1 MTEAIA
7 AASRRVSCRAYA
19 VALLIAL
26 TLFLALADVGGGANS
41 GLTPLAALLLAP
53 AHGVTHDY
61 DATRASLISPPELRI
76 VALVAQRAEAG
87 SSRSSIGSIA
97 LRRATKEGGR
107 VLYHYTSEAGERGI
121 RETGRLNAS
130 QGARRARHGP
140 GQYLTDLGSDSG
152 LTRSQLGRRLFGS
165 PVAGGRSLDRCLV
178 ISVCG
183 LAVENP
189 APNIFRIPGNDPPDV
204 SRRLI
209 RSGTGPR

>member
-1 MTEAIA
+1 M
-7 AASRRVSCRAYA
+7 ASYV
-19 VALLIAL
+19 
-26 TLFLALADVGGGANS
+26 
-41 GLTPLAALLLAP
+41 
-53 AHGVTHDY
+53 Y
-61 DATRASLISPPELRI
+61 DASASS
-76 VALVAQRAEAG
+76 LV
-87 SSRSSIGSIA
+87 SRPSRLASAVYGYDDCSHPA
-97 LRRATKEGGR
+97 ARMHVPSGVRATKGEGR
-107 VLYHYTSEAGERGI
+107 VLYHYTSEAGD

-140 GQYLTDLGSDSG
+140 GQYLTDLGPDSG
-152 LTRSQLGRRLFGS
+152 LTRSQLARRLFGS
-165 PVAGGRSLDRCLV
+165 PVAGGSSLDRCLV